1 MISNV
6 WLLNLVLPQIQHLLH
21 HPEGEAGPRSE
32 LASLHESL
40 SSSRGGRSYAHQYWV
55 QGCQR
60 GYVWLQDDIGG
71 NHHGKYGGSLMS
83 QYHLKVDGGDEP
95 QEGAAERRRI
105 HGNSA
110 EFQHLEQH
118 DMDQLCARVV
128 LTGVKPQ

>member
-1 MISNV
+1 
-6 WLLNLVLPQIQHLLH
+6 
-21 HPEGEAGPRSE
+21 
-32 LASLHESL
+32 
-40 SSSRGGRSYAHQYWV
+40 
-55 QGCQR
+55 
-60 GYVWLQDDIGG
+60 
-71 NHHGKYGGSLMS
+71 MS

-95 QEGAAERRRI
+95 QEGAERRRI